1 MKIGK
6 GDKMQINI
14 LEYLDKTVE
23 EFPEKIAIIDND
35 KIISFQ

>member
-1 MKIGK
+1 
-6 GDKMQINI
+6 MQINI

-35 KIISFQ
+35 KIANNNK